1 MNGQNKTL
9 YNYHLFT
16 TELINMGHIRGV
28 PARKKYPV
36 SNPDILKF
44 FEREDTKQYLKD
56 IYDGVIPS
64 ERHDIVCS
72 MFAKERWD
80 AGIYTKI
87 FRLASAQFLEDD
99 GKIDKQLWNIVSKM
113 FERVDLNRIR
123 GFTYSTDFYEMAQ
136 VESDMYKYVFYVFV
150 PEGIVKYIQDINNWD
165 RDQAEFYYVNVESR
179 VSQEELDDFDEEIAL
194 DQVREQ
200 ERLQKEKE
208 DAENEKLKAD
218 EISKN
223 NDMQDFDLPDLDLD
237 EPTAQELDATAP
249 NELQVISQTDIF
261 SDISAA
267 KDGVQ
272 IVEPEVILDQ
282 NEAMD
287 RKEDIKLFNGD
298 DQIVTIDDT
307 TDADPETNT
316 PIQITKENL
325 GEVGLKRLTKED
337 AKYEQLHKEKILELE
352 KDAREHE
359 ESKGKLEKAK
369 EVVQNAEVAL
379 QKAQESLVKAKESE
393 RMAQE
398 DADNKGRTLS
408 KDESELEA
416 IKRDWEEIRTER
428 AVRIERMAKESKR
441 NINRLG
447 DDKDKLML
455 LSQILGQY
463 SPEMIAQASRMAQG
477 KQPAERTTD

>member
-123 GFTYSTDFYEMAQ
+123 GFTYSTDFYEIAQ

-179 VSQEELDDFDEEIAL
+179 VSQEELVDFDKEIAL

-208 DAENEKLKAD
+208 DAENERLKAD

-237 EPTAQELDATAP
+237 ERNAQELEATAP
-249 NELQVISQTDIF
+249 KVADLEKEIEE
-261 SDISAA
+261 AR
-267 KDGVQ
+267 K
-272 IVEPEVILDQ
+272 
-282 NEAMD
+282 NEAVKVTEKMD
-287 RKEDIKLFNGD
+287 EDL
-298 DQIVTIDDT
+298 
-307 TDADPETNT
+307 P
-316 PIQITKENL
+316 
-325 GEVGLKRLTKED
+325 
-337 AKYEQLHKEKILELE
+337 
-352 KDAREHE
+352 
-359 ESKGKLEKAK
+359 AK
-369 EVVQNAEVAL
+369 EEEKPEAEATE
-379 QKAQESLVKAKESE
+379 QKAADSEEAPMKVAETEDEPMETVENESGEPKETASEEAVKAADDSE
-393 RMAQE
+393 KKVDEEPSA
-398 DADNKGRTLS
+398 RT
-408 KDESELEA
+408 K
-416 IKRDWEEIRTER
+416 
-428 AVRIERMAKESKR
+428 
-441 NINRLG
+441 
-447 DDKDKLML
+447 
-455 LSQILGQY
+455 
-463 SPEMIAQASRMAQG
+463 
-477 KQPAERTTD
+477 